1 MGGLDMEKEILKLRI
16 AETIKSFRT
25 ASGWSQEFMGENL
38 RITVRAYGDLE
49 RGKYCC
55 SSITL
60 LFLLYLLGAD
70 NCWSLVESVCAE
82 ILRAEQQGRIAAN
95 N

>member
-1 MGGLDMEKEILKLRI
+1 MEKEILKLRI

-38 RITVRAYGDLE
+38 RITA
-49 RGKYCC
+49 RG

-60 LFLLYLLGAD
+60 LFLLRLLGAD
-70 NCWSLVESVCAE
+70 NCWSLVESVCTE